1 MKRIKLLLL
10 KLLGEQKYL
19 LFVAASFQRLFATGR
34 LGKEYQDVYFL
45 RNFIRKG
52 DTCVDIGAHLGYYTF
67 ELSRLVGKEGRVVAV
82 EPVGKFFNVL
92 KKMVASRK
100 IVNIRLEKVALGG
113 EGKLV
118 EIGIPVI
125 NKQKKFGYARL
136 REINQELEY
145 AETESVPNVKGD
157 ELLASLD
164 KLDFIKC
171 DVEGAE
177 VAVFKSMPQIIS
189 KHQPVLLLELADKND
204 RIKMMQL
211 LSNDGYQAY
220 HLRNKLLKRID
231 VYSDEKAVSH
241 NHYFISASK
250 AQRFENL
257 ITV

>member
-10 KLLGEQKYL
+10 KLLGEQRYL
-19 LFVAASFQRLFATGR
+19 FFVAASFQRLFATGR

-45 RNFIRKG
+45 KNFIRKG

-67 ELSRLVGKEGRVVAV
+67 ELGRLVGKEGKVVAI

-92 KKMVASRK
+92 KRMVASRK
-100 IVNIRLEKVALGG
+100 IQNIELEKVALGG
-113 EGKLV
+113 EGKVV
-118 EIGIPVI
+118 EIGIPFI

-145 AETESVPNVKGD
+145 AETESVPNAKGD
-157 ELLASLD
+157 ELFASLGA
-164 KLDFIKC
+164 LDFIKC

-211 LSNDGYQAY
+211 LSNDGYHAY
-220 HLRNKLLKRID
+220 HLKNKLLKPID
-231 VYSDEKAVSH
+231 VYSDEKAISH
-241 NHYFISASK
+241 NHYFIPTSK
-250 AQRFENL
+250 RQRFQNL
-257 ITV
+257 ISV